1 MIRIDLLLATC
12 VFVFV
17 LKIKRVTSSLN
28 PRLTRPPF
36 PLLWSGTLVSRLLPP
51 TCFRAPV
58 CSLYSSVTHA
68 DAGSSYSLCSALFSS
83 IYRSPLFSLSPLAC
97 HLLLLEQLCGP
108 RPSIVCSP
116 SFRLGFSYS
125 GFSLCLRC
133 SRFCGSEEST
143 ACSKF
148 KSRGER
154 KRSEP
159 LGFTNSSG
167 FGGGGGYSPVLR
179 RQQSLSKS
187 ERGKQVASCKRVH
200 YYSCVGGHVILSSP
214 LSRHPSHPRDHDH

>member
-1 MIRIDLLLATC
+1 M
-12 VFVFV
+12 FV

-97 HLLLLEQLCGP
+97 HLLLEQLCGP

-125 GFSLCLRC
+125 GFSLSGVRGSVVQKRAPLAQS
-133 SRFCGSEEST
+133 SRAEEREREVNPLASPAT
-143 ACSKF
+143 A
-148 KSRGER
+148 
-154 KRSEP
+154 
-159 LGFTNSSG
+159 
-167 FGGGGGYSPVLR
+167 
-179 RQQSLSKS
+179 
-187 ERGKQVASCKRVH
+187 AAAAAA
-200 YYSCVGGHVILSSP
+200 I
-214 LSRHPSHPRDHDH
+214 HPSYDANSL